1 VAPDGAGDANFDPQ
15 TPFQKI
21 GNALSDIQFNFQSKR
36 KTKHM
41 EYWLVE
47 K

>member
-1 VAPDGAGDANFDPQ
+1 M
-15 TPFQKI
+15 TPEGEETSIQKKI
-21 GNALSDIQFNFQSKR
+21 GNAPNDGQFNFQSKR